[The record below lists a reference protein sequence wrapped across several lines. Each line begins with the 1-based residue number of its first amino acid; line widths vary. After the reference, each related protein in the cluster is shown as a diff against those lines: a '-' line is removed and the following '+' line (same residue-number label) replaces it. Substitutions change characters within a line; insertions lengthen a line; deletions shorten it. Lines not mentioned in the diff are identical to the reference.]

1 MTHNLTLYCLR
12 KIRAQDYM
20 SEREHENVC
29 YFLEILLI
37 NIFKS
42 IQIYALAWL
51 LGTLLET
58 FVMNCAYVL
67 LRTHAGGW
75 HAKSSTNCSLFGIAT
90 FIGIPLMLQNTHYV
104 FNTWLAMVLSIII
117 LASVWRYAPADTENN
132 PLVSVSER
140 RKKRW
145 RAFVT
150 VLMIVI
156 ISFFKQ
162 DEMLQTLLLWGLITE
177 TIMIHPLFYKLT
189 KRSYKN
195 YEKYVE
201 EK

>member
-1 MTHNLTLYCLR
+1 MTHALTLYCLK

-20 SEREHENVC
+20 SEIEYENVC
-29 YFLEILLI
+29 YFLEVLFI
-37 NIFKS
+37 NLFKS
-42 IQIYALAWL
+42 IQIYAVAWL

-67 LRTHAGGW
+67 LRIHAGGW
-75 HAKSSTNCSLFGIAT
+75 HAKSSVNCSLFGIAI

-104 FNTWLAMVLSIII
+104 FSNWFAIALSIII
-117 LASVWRYAPADTENN
+117 LVSIWRYAPADTEKN

-140 RKKRW
+140 KRKHC
-145 RAFVT
+145 RALVT
-150 VLMIVI
+150 VLMIAI
-156 ISFFKQ
+156 ISFLKQ
-162 DEMLQTLLLWGLITE
+162 DEMVQTLLLCGLFIE
-177 TIMIHPLFYKLT
+177 TIMISPLFYQLT